1 MAASAASTASAAAAR
16 AVADAAA
23 SRPPLD
29 SVLLPGHG
37 LSSEGWI
44 VVLVS
49 AALLA
54 IFAVPVA
61 IGYRRSRRRREV
73 GL

>member
-1 MAASAASTASAAAAR
+1 
-16 AVADAAA
+16 
-23 SRPPLD
+23 LD

-73 GL
+73 SL